1 MIARIW
7 HGWTSNRNADAYG
20 ELLKTKILPGIHRVE
35 GYKGA
40 YLLRRPCAA
49 ETEFITITLWE
60 SMEAVRE
67 FAGPEGSHAV
77 VPPEA
82 QKLLKHYD
90 QASIHY
96 EAEWCP

>member
-7 HGWTSNRNADAYG
+7 HGWTSNSNADAY
-20 ELLKTKILPGIHRVE
+20 EQLLQTKILPGIHRVK

-40 YLLRRPCAA
+40 HLLRRPADA
-49 ETEFITITLWE
+49 ETEFITVTYWE
-60 SMEAVRE
+60 SMEAIRE

-82 QKLLKHYD
+82 QELLKHYD
-90 QASIHY
+90 QESVHY
-96 EAEWCP
+96 DAFWCP